1 MRILRRIVIYF
12 LGAVVVVLI
21 TGFMLRQQLA
31 RLVIRRTVAGL
42 SRSINGFVVYEGI
55 EGDIF
60 SSPGIR
66 NLKVMIR
73 SDTYSFELVKVR
85 YDLRSL
91 LQRRIVLKEVDI
103 INPDIRIAA
112 GDTGGGTSQFKPIHL
127 PNIAVHRLQIH
138 NCRVWYDRQLRID
151 SAGFVLGLDANG
163 TRLVMKVD
171 SVHFRLTKEKIS
183 VARTGALI
191 TLVNDSLTVRNL
203 EILTAHSRFTA
214 DGYVNLAT
222 GAVVIDRAE
231 LGVSLQEILKIPGQ
245 AQLRG
250 SVHKTGGE
258 RRVELNGWVADL
270 EQNELKLPR
279 LTGAC
284 TLADSLLE
292 LKISGGSPELGA
304 VVVNG
309 RFNLSNFLFRAAIV
323 MESVPVNRFMHSLP
337 EFGLSARLD
346 AYGRLN
352 SLGQMLKMPDAGKGS
367 DSLVIRLNGSASELG
382 VETLAAVINYEH
394 QAVELRE
401 LFIDGPAGRFNFV
414 GRAKKG
420 MLLAQCE
427 MSGFDLK
434 IAGKFLKVGLSG
446 RADGRLRMTL
456 AGDSWGFSGLVRVA
470 GFGANGFEVTT
481 GLIQA
486 DLSGRGG
493 GVGLR
498 LGEQVSG
505 RLAVGGEGVKLAGRE
520 WNWAQF
526 VWTGPEFDLQF
537 EEDST
542 QLRMLG
548 DVSLESSGLSAV
560 IRDMNLVIR
569 GDTVSLIDS
578 CEVALHRDTL
588 AVNGVRLSIA
598 GGETEFELELTAGSI
613 SHLYLIGHQLNLK
626 NLATLAG
633 LKLDVSGSA
642 DISVAGSDSLT
653 VDLKVDGLKLPAAEL
668 DFNFLKSRLAI
679 FRNNV
684 DIDYIKFVHH
694 IDTSEIK
701 GVLRYEWQPVL
712 SIRQADLT
720 VVLADPGNWIL
731 KVTRPYVEI
740 PEGRIYAL
748 VQADWEPGM
757 LNLSGRAR
765 VNDGVLIVPSVA
777 ARAERIQAELSF
789 QKDRIVLEKLS
800 GVTTRGVLT
809 AEGFVQLNPALQ
821 VESLRY
827 QTHFTGVSAVPIP
840 AVYAI
845 GSGDITVSWREG
857 ELALISGEAR
867 IDDALATIGFG
878 GQPGAGGNGGSDI
891 NYDIRV
897 RGERGLW
904 LRNPQADIELGV
916 DLTVRKIGEDVLY
929 SGEMVS
935 RQGRIYYL
943 DHTLQLTEGRL
954 LFDNV
959 SSFNPQLDLTAE
971 LPVSGRHTNGPER
984 LRLRVTGSL
993 QEPVFAFSAEPP
1005 VWDETQ
1011 IITYLSLNVT
1021 MDELSAMEQK
1031 ELLSRLLAE
1040 RVLGYFQT
1048 QVSKRVRDYISLD
1061 YLELETGLGGSEAAR
1076 VTVGKYVTRNLYVS
1090 YTQSFADDFQPAFRI
1105 EYYLNRRNELVAERS
1120 MDGRYSLRYR
1130 FKLRF

>member
-1 MRILRRIVIYF
+1 MRILRRMVIYF
-12 LGAVVVVLI
+12 LSAVVALLI
-21 TGFMLRQQLA
+21 TVFILRQQLA

-42 SRSINGFVVYEGI
+42 SRSINGLVVYEGI

-60 SSPGIR
+60 SSPVIR
-66 NLKVMIR
+66 NLKVIVR

-91 LQRRIVLKEVDI
+91 LLRRIVLKEVNI
-103 INPDIRIAA
+103 INPDIRITAVS
-112 GDTGGGTSQFKPIHL
+112 TGAGTSQFKPIQF

-138 NCRVWYDRQLRID
+138 NCQVWYDRQLRID
-151 SAGFVLGLDANG
+151 SAGLVLGLDANG
-163 TRLVMKVD
+163 TRLGMKLD
-171 SVHFRLTKEKIS
+171 SVYFQLEKEKIS

-203 EILTAHSRFTA
+203 EILTAHSRFSA
-214 DGYVNLAT
+214 DGYVNLTT
-222 GAVVIDRAE
+222 GAVTIDRAE
-231 LGVSLQEILKIPGQ
+231 LGVSLQEVLKIPGW
-245 AQLRG
+245 AQLSGR
-250 SVHKTGGE
+250 VHKTGAG
-258 RRVELNGWVADL
+258 RRVELNGWIADL
-270 EQNELKLPR
+270 KKDELKLPR

-284 TLADSLLE
+284 TLTDSLLE

-304 VVVNG
+304 VAVNG
-309 RFNLSNFLFRAAIV
+309 GFNLSNFLFRAAIT
-323 MESVPVNRFMHSLP
+323 MESVPVGRLMHTLP
-337 EFGLSARLD
+337 EFRLSARLD

-367 DSLVIRLNGSASELG
+367 DSLVIRLKGRASELG

-446 RADGRLRMTL
+446 RADGRMKMAV
-456 AGDSWGFSGLVRVA
+456 AGDSWNFSGLVRVA
-470 GFGANGFEVTT
+470 GFGTNGFEVTT

-486 DLSGRGG
+486 DLSGRGELG
-493 GVGLR
+493 FR

-505 RLAVGGEGVKLAGRE
+505 RLAVGGEGIKLAGKE

-548 DVSLESSGLSAV
+548 DVSLESGGLSAV
-560 IRDMNLVIR
+560 IRDMNLIIR
-569 GDTVSLIDS
+569 QDTVSMIDS
-578 CEVALHRDTL
+578 CKIALHRDTL
-588 AVNGVRLSIA
+588 AVNGVKLSIA
-598 GGETEFELELTAGSI
+598 GGETEFELKLTAGSI
-613 SHLYLIGHQLNLK
+613 STLHLTGRQLNLQ

-633 LKLDVSGSA
+633 LKLDLSGSA
-642 DISVAGSDSLT
+642 DISVAGSDSLA
-653 VDLKVDGLKLPAAEL
+653 VELNVNWLKLPAAEIE
-668 DFNFLKSRLAI
+668 FEFLKSRLTI

-684 DIDYIKFVHH
+684 DIDYIKFVHN
-694 IDTSEIK
+694 IDTSEIN
-701 GVLRYEWQPVL
+701 GAVQYERHPAP
-712 SIRQADLT
+712 SIRHASLT
-720 VVLADPGNWIL
+720 ASLADPGVWIL

-740 PEGRIYAL
+740 PEGAIYAL
-748 VQADWEPGM
+748 VKADWEPGI

-777 ARAERIQAELSF
+777 AKAERIQAELSF

-857 ELALISGEAR
+857 ELALVSGEAR

-878 GQPGAGGNGGSDI
+878 GQPGAGGNGGGDI

-897 RGERGLW
+897 RGERGIW

-916 DLTVRKIGEDVLY
+916 DLTVRKVGEDVLY

-943 DHTLQLTEGRL
+943 DHTLRLSEGRL

-959 SSFNPQLDLTAE
+959 SRFNPQLDLTAE

-984 LRLRVTGSL
+984 LKLKVTGSL
-993 QEPVFAFSAEPP
+993 QEPVFVFSAEPP

-1021 MDELSAMEQK
+1021 MDELPAMEQK

-1061 YLELETGLGGSEAAR
+1061 YLELETGIGGSEAAR

-1090 YTQSFADDFQPAFRI
+1090 YTQSFVDDFQPAFRI